1 MACLIEMATVPLCGK
16 LTSHAAVLTFIVQF
30 NGLLLAVAVSET
42 DRDEM
47 GSDREPTSI
56 TPLTS
61 DRGPVVPR
69 QRLLDVSQ
77 AAEFLAVT
85 VSTLYGWVW
94 QRKISFV
101 KLGRALRFDVAD
113 LERFVDQNRVRPRRN
128 GQP

>member
-1 MACLIEMATVPLCGK
+1 MD
-16 LTSHAAVLTFIVQF
+16 S
-30 NGLLLAVAVSET
+30 
-42 DRDEM
+42 DRDPN
-47 GSDREPTSI
+47 SA
-56 TPLTS
+56 TPLMS
-61 DRGPVVPR
+61 DRGAVAPR

-113 LERFVDQNRVRPRRN
+113 LERFVDQNRVRSRRN